1 MIFFLQL
8 VVLALA
14 AVAFAEPEA
23 DPLLYYTNTYNYKP
37 VVPVVPKYAAPAAY
51 FNPAMYYNPTM
62 YYNPYNPVVYT
73 APVAPV
79 VAKEAEP
86 VVDAVEKVE
95 EKTEVVAPTPIV
107 YNVPQYY
114 NPYTVPA
121 VAPVVYKAAP
131 SYYAQSAPGVV
142 HQVAKREADSDA
154 QYYGAYGYGYP
165 AYAGYRYGASPS
177 AYRYGGYP
185 YAYGYGK

>member
-1 MIFFLQL
+1 MFLQL

-23 DPLLYYTNTYNYKP
+23 DPLLYYTNTYNYNP
-37 VVPVVPKYAAPAAY
+37 VVPVAAKYAAPNMY
-51 FNPAMYYNPTM
+51 YNPAMYYNA
-62 YYNPYNPVVYT
+62 YNPIVYT

-86 VVDAVEKVE
+86 VVEADKVE
-95 EKTEVVAPTPIV
+95 EKTDVVAPVAPMV
-107 YNVPQYY
+107 YTVPQYY
-114 NPYTVPA
+114 TPTYTIPA
-121 VAPVVYKAAP
+121 VNQVVYKAP

-142 HQVAKREADSDA
+142 HQVAKREAEANADA
-154 QYYGAYGYGYP
+154 QFYGAYGYGYP
-165 AYAGYRYGASPS
+165 AYGYRYGAAYPA